1 MIPSSATCGPGMATS
16 GRSCPR
22 PMLPPEADTML
33 PMIQSATGSFCST
46 AWTVPAARHS
56 TTPGNGT
63 AKTGYA
69 LTIAN
74 EFVKLMNTNTQ
85 DWTVRFIPLWV
96 GQALS
101 LLGSQLVQFAIIWY
115 LTQTTNSATTLAIA
129 SMMGL
134 LPQVLLSPFIGTWV
148 DRGNRRLIL
157 IAADSTVAIATLL
170 LAILFASGLI
180 QVWQIYIALFIRAV
194 AGGFHQSAFGAS
206 VVLLVP
212 KEHLARVQGFNQAL
226 YGGLNIIS
234 APLGAYLLSVL
245 PMQGILGIDI
255 GTALFAISILLFVR
269 IPQPERSAQTPS
281 TFWQDF
287 RAGFHYILA
296 WRGLVILL
304 GLVMVINFFYSAT
317 EPLTPLL
324 ITDHFRG
331 VAGQLGWWL
340 SSFAA
345 GTVLGGLVL
354 GAWGGFKRKIVT
366 AQLGLIL
373 MGVST
378 AIVGLVPSDRF
389 ILGLIANSVVGFLLP
404 IINGSFGATLQA
416 AIAPEMQGRV
426 FAFILSA
433 AKLVSPLALVIAGPF
448 ADAFGIQLWFL
459 IAGIAC
465 TLMGIAGFFSSDVMG
480 MENKTS
486 QSTQEHQHVVTEH
499 S

>member
-1 MIPSSATCGPGMATS
+1 MKTTNENWALRFFT
-16 GRSCPR
+16 
-22 PMLPPEADTML
+22 L
-33 PMIQSATGSFCST
+33 
-46 AWTVPAARHS
+46 WT
-56 TTPGNGT
+56 
-63 AKTGYA
+63 
-69 LTIAN
+69 
-74 EFVKLMNTNTQ
+74 
-85 DWTVRFIPLWV
+85 

-115 LTQTTNSATTLAIA
+115 LTQETNSATTLAIA

-157 IAADSTVAIATLL
+157 IIADSTVAVATLI
-170 LAILFASGLI
+170 LAFLFATDII
-180 QVWQIYIALFIRAV
+180 QVWHIYIALFLRAV

-245 PMQGILGIDI
+245 PMQGILGIDV
-255 GTALFAISILLFVR
+255 GTALLAITILLFIP
-269 IPQPERSAQTPS
+269 IPQPERSAKTPL

-287 RAGFHYILA
+287 QAGFRYILA

-324 ITDHFRG
+324 ITNHFRG
-331 VAGQLGWWL
+331 GAGQLGWWL
-340 SSFAA
+340 ASFAG

-354 GAWGGFKRKIVT
+354 GVWGGFKRKVIT
-366 AQLGLIL
+366 AQLGLVL
-373 MGVST
+373 MGIST
-378 AIVGLVPSDRF
+378 AVVGLVPSDLF
-389 ILGLIANSVVGFLLP
+389 VLGLIANSAVGFLLP
-404 IINGSFGATLQA
+404 IINGSFGAILQA
-416 AIAPEMQGRV
+416 AIAPDMQGRV
-426 FAFILSA
+426 FAFVFSA
-433 AKLVSPLALVIAGPF
+433 AMLVSPLALMIAGPF

-459 IAGIAC
+459 IAGISC
-465 TLMGIAGFFSSDVMG
+465 VLMGLFGFFSSEVMG
-480 MENKTS
+480 MENKS
-486 QSTQEHQHVVTEH
+486 KEDASRVAAEP

>member
-1 MIPSSATCGPGMATS
+1 MKMI
-16 GRSCPR
+16 
-22 PMLPPEADTML
+22 
-33 PMIQSATGSFCST
+33 
-46 AWTVPAARHS
+46 
-56 TTPGNGT
+56 N
-63 AKTGYA
+63 
-69 LTIAN
+69 
-74 EFVKLMNTNTQ
+74 Q
-85 DWTVRFIPLWV
+85 DWAIRFIPLWV

-115 LTQTTNSATTLAIA
+115 LTQETNSATTLAIA

-148 DRGNRRLIL
+148 DRGDRRLIL
-157 IAADSTVAIATLL
+157 ILADATVAAATLIL
-170 LAILFASGLI
+170 VVLFASDLI

-212 KEHLARVQGFNQAL
+212 KEQLARVQGFNQAL

-245 PMQGILGIDI
+245 PMQRILSIDI
-255 GTALFAISILLFVR
+255 GTALFAILILLFIP
-269 IPQPERSAQTPS
+269 IPQPERSAKTPS

-287 RAGFHYILA
+287 RAGFRYILT

-324 ITDHFRG
+324 ITNHFSG
-331 VAGQLGWWL
+331 GAKQLGWWL

-345 GTVLGGLVL
+345 GTVLGGLLL
-354 GAWGGFKRKIVT
+354 GVWGGFKRKIVT
-366 AQLGLIL
+366 AQLGLVL
-373 MGVST
+373 MGMST
-378 AIVGLVPSDRF
+378 AVVGLVPSDLF
-389 ILGLIANSVVGFLLP
+389 LVGLIANSIVGFLLP

-433 AKLVSPLALVIAGPF
+433 AMLVSPLALVIAGPF
-448 ADAFGIQLWFL
+448 ADAFGIQIWFL
-459 IAGIAC
+459 IAGISC
-465 TLMGIAGFFSSDVMG
+465 VIMGMFGFFSSDVMR
-480 MENKTS
+480 MENRSK
-486 QSTQEHQHVVTEH
+486 EEAGYVVTEP

>member
-1 MIPSSATCGPGMATS
+1 MTT
-16 GRSCPR
+16 
-22 PMLPPEADTML
+22 
-33 PMIQSATGSFCST
+33 
-46 AWTVPAARHS
+46 
-56 TTPGNGT
+56 TTPS
-63 AKTGYA
+63 
-69 LTIAN
+69 AN
-74 EFVKLMNTNTQ
+74 EN
-85 DWTVRFIPLWV
+85 WAPRFFSLWI

-148 DRGNRRLIL
+148 DRGNRRWIL
-157 IAADSTVAIATLL
+157 IAADATVAMATLVL
-170 LAILFASGLI
+170 VILFASGFI
-180 QVWQIYIALFIRAV
+180 QVWHIYVALFTRAV
-194 AGGFHQSAFGAS
+194 AGGFHQSAFGTS

-234 APLGAYLLSVL
+234 APLGAYLLSVM
-245 PMQGILGIDI
+245 PMQGILSIDV
-255 GTALFAISILLFVR
+255 GTAFLAILILCFVQ
-269 IPQPERSAQTPS
+269 IPQPESQSQIKR

-287 RAGFHYILA
+287 TAGFRYIIT

-324 ITDHFRG
+324 ITNHFRG
-331 VAGQLGWWL
+331 GAGQLGWWL
-340 SSFAA
+340 SSFAV
-345 GTVLGGLVL
+345 GTILGGLIL

-373 MGVST
+373 MGLST
-378 AIVGLVPSDRF
+378 AVVGIVPSDLF
-389 ILGLIANSVVGFLLP
+389 WVGLLANSAAGLLLP

-416 AIAPEMQGRV
+416 SIAPEMQGRV
-426 FAFILSA
+426 FAFIFSA
-433 AKLVSPLALVIAGPF
+433 AMLVSPIALMVAGPF
-448 ADAFGIQLWFL
+448 ADAFGLQLWFL
-459 IAGIAC
+459 IAGISC
-465 TLMGIAGFFSSDVMG
+465 VLMGLFGFFSSEVMD
-480 MENKTS
+480 MENKS
-486 QSTQEHQHVVTEH
+486 KEDASHVAAEP